1 MLKTI
6 RGLAFISFLFCIV
19 GFHKVV
25 VAGNHLQTPS
35 NGFVRFSEWHPNG
48 EVLAV
53 VLEADLAPA
62 TYYDQELWLY
72 SNLGQPIL
80 NLDMGKME
88 KVHEIAWSQSG
99 NYLAINTYDERRGGQ
114 KVLIWDTTYLNNPT
128 RLTTFPMSYPTAE
141 TINWQDDN
149 RLAINSLDYVVILD
163 VPIGKAVQVLA
174 TESYPYSVKNIAW
187 NKDGSRLAAESGNT
201 IFIWDTTNSDYQLV
215 GTIPITPSD
224 IYDMVWNPNDEEIA
238 VSNGSNI
245 EIWQWDSQRYSYTNS
260 ISLIGHTDDIERLD
274 WQATHL
280 ASSSFDNTVRV
291 WDTLTWSE
299 IHSFSSNSLRPTKK
313 ALSLSPDGTQLA
325 FSGQNGELVIENI
338 LGYTPLLERIYRAL
352 AKESH

>member
-6 RGLAFISFLFCIV
+6 RCLAFISFLVCGI
-19 GFHKVV
+19 GFHNSV
-25 VAGNHLQTPS
+25 VAGSHLQTS
-35 NGFVRFSEWHPNG
+35 NNGFVMFSEWHPDG

-53 VLEADLAPA
+53 VLEADLTPA
-62 TYYDQELWLY
+62 SYYDQKLWLY

-80 NLDMGKME
+80 NLEMGKME
-88 KVHEIAWSQSG
+88 TVHEIAWSQSG
-99 NYLAINTYDERRGGQ
+99 NHLAINTYDERRGGQ
-114 KVLIWDTTYLNNPT
+114 KVFIWNTADLKNPK
-128 RLTTFPMSYPTAE
+128 RLTTFPMGYPTAE
-141 TINWQDDN
+141 VISWQGDN

-163 VPIGKAVQVLA
+163 VPTGKGVQVLA

-201 IFIWDTTNSDYQLV
+201 IFIWDTTNPDYQLV

-245 EIWQWDSQRYSYTNS
+245 EIWQWNSQTHSYTNS

-274 WQATHL
+274 WRANHL

-299 IHSFSSNSLRPTKK
+299 IDKFSSNSLRPTKN

-325 FSGQNGELVIENI
+325 YSGQNGELVIENV

-352 AKESH
+352 AKESN